1 MPRGCSASV
10 RGSLRNFY
18 LASSTPMAR
27 EAYLDAGSLAREGR
41 MMGAAAPITMPALEE
56 CIR

>member
-1 MPRGCSASV
+1 
-10 RGSLRNFY
+10 
-18 LASSTPMAR
+18 MAR

>member
-1 MPRGCSASV
+1 MS
-10 RGSLRNFY
+10 GSLRNFY